1 VRKLALQIKIT
12 ATPLKYLNSLD
23 KPTRQRIIEKL
34 KDIAEHPTD
43 ARLSYPLT
51 ASDKRSSRVGGY
63 RILFQIEGQTLEVA
77 DIGPRGQIYRKA

>member
-1 VRKLALQIKIT
+1 LALKIKIT
-12 ATPLKYLNSLD
+12 ATPLKYLKNLD

-34 KDIAEHPTD
+34 KDIAENPTD

-51 ASDKRSSRVGGY
+51 ASNKRSTRVGSY
-63 RILFQIEGQTLEVA
+63 RVLFTTDTEVLEVA

>member
-1 VRKLALQIKIT
+1 MALQIKIT

-23 KPTRQRIIEKL
+23 KPTRNRILAKL
-34 KDIAEHPTD
+34 KDIAERPHD

-51 ASDKRSSRVGGY
+51 ASDKRSTRIGSYRV
-63 RILFQIEGQTLEVA
+63 LFSIDSEVLEVA